1 LILFWEILKTND
13 LTKGEDMYRI
23 HTIDRKIKFAG
34 TDFTSWFK
42 TLEEAKIYADDKSGD
57 MIYEYDS
64 LCRPLWE
71 VL

>member
-1 LILFWEILKTND
+1 
-13 LTKGEDMYRI
+13 MYRI